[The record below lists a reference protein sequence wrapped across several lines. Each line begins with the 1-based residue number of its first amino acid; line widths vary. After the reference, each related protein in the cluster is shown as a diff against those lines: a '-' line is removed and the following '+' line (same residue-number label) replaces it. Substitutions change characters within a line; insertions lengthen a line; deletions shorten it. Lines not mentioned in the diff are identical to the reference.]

1 MLIIRL
7 QRTGRENLPTYR
19 IVVAEKARPVKGG
32 ILELLGHYLPAANP
46 PVVELKK
53 ERIAHWISK
62 GSSVSNTTARL
73 FSKNGVKGME
83 KYITRYTKKRS
94 KNEEEAAPAAP
105 VASAAPAPSAPEA
118 PATPVPSVAETPA
131 VSAPEAPVA
140 AATEAPA
147 A

>member
-53 ERIAHWISK
+53 ERIAHWMSK

-73 FSKNGVKGME
+73 LSKNGIKGME

-94 KNEEEAAPAAP
+94 KNEEAAAPVVPEAPAAP
-105 VASAAPAPSAPEA
+105 VA
-118 PATPVPSVAETPA
+118 
-131 VSAPEAPVA
+131 A
-140 AATEAPA
+140 AAEAPA

>member
-46 PVVELKK
+46 PIVELKK

-73 FSKNGVKGME
+73 FSKNGIKGME
-83 KYITRYTKKRS
+83 KYIARYTKKRS
-94 KNEEEAAPAAP
+94 KNEQPVETPAA
-105 VASAAPAPSAPEA
+105 A
-118 PATPVPSVAETPA
+118 PATPVGESPAVPVAEAP
-131 VSAPEAPVA
+131 SAS
-140 AATEAPA
+140 
-147 A
+147 

>member
-32 ILELLGHYLPAANP
+32 VLEHVGHYLPAANP
-46 PVVELKK
+46 PLVEMKK
-53 ERIAHWISK
+53 DRIEHWLSK
-62 GSSVSNTTARL
+62 GATASDTVARL
-73 FSKNGVKGME
+73 LAKNGVKGME

-94 KNEEEAAPAAP
+94 RSEEPPAPAAPAAAP
-105 VASAAPAPSAPEA
+105 VVAA
-118 PATPVPSVAETPA
+118 AE
-131 VSAPEAPVA
+131 VAPVA
-140 AATEAPA
+140 PAEEAKPA